1 MPSEHANEIKVVAAS
16 GVCGSG
22 FRAESL
28 EEAMGRGPD
37 FIGCDGG
44 STDPGPYPLGA
55 GVTSFPRVSIKRDL
69 RLMLIAA
76 RKAGIPLLLGTAGTA
91 GGEPHLAI
99 VKDILLEIASEEG
112 LKFPLAVIHSEQ
124 DKDYLKQ
131 RLREG
136 RIKPLNPAPDFD
148 EQIIDNAERIVGMMG
163 EQPYLEAMKNG
174 AEVVLAGRSSDCAIF
189 SGIPVSRGIPPGIAW
204 HAAKILECGAA
215 SVELRKSPDCIM
227 ATCRADHFDVEPL
240 DPDLR
245 CTPQSIASHGLY
257 ENADPY
263 LHVESN
269 GSIDLSRAQFEAL
282 DNRRVR
288 VTGSNFIPAETYT
301 VKLEGSEKIGY
312 QSVVIGSVRDPFIIR
327 QIDDWLERLY
337 DRIHIRVAEIY
348 GDDLRRDDY
357 VFNVR
362 VYGKNGTMGSLEPVT
377 EIKSHELCLL
387 MEVTAPTQEIASAI
401 ASVTRH
407 QALHLPIPEWS
418 GLITGVACPYNPAY
432 LERGAV
438 YRFCVN
444 HVVEPDD
451 PYEMFP
457 IEYMNVH

>member
-1 MPSEHANEIKVVAAS
+1 
-16 GVCGSG
+16 
-22 FRAESL
+22 
-28 EEAMGRGPD
+28 MGRKPH

-55 GVTSFPRVSIKRDL
+55 GVTSFPAVSIKRDL
-69 RLMLIAA
+69 RLMLRAA
-76 RKAGIPLLLGTAGTA
+76 RKAGIPLLMGTAGTS

-99 VKDILLEIASEEG
+99 VRKIVEDIAAEEG
-112 LKFPLAVIHSEQ
+112 LKFPMAVIHSEQ
-124 DKDYLKQ
+124 SKDYLKK

-136 RIKPLNPAPDFD
+136 RIKPLKPAPEFD
-148 EQIIDNAERIVGMMG
+148 EGVIDRAARIVGMMG
-163 EQPYLEAMKNG
+163 EEPYLKALDNG
-174 AEVVLAGRSSDCAIF
+174 AQVVIAGRSSDCAIF
-189 SGIPVSRGIPPGIAW
+189 SGIPVRNGIPAGIAW
-204 HAAKILECGAA
+204 HAAKILECGTA
-215 SVELRKSPDCIM
+215 SVEQRKSPDCLM

-240 DPDLR
+240 DPSLR
-245 CTPQSIASHGLY
+245 CTPQSIASHSLY

-269 GSIDLSRAQFEAL
+269 GTIDLTEAQYKAL

-288 VTGSNFIPAETYT
+288 VSGSGFIPAKTYT
-301 VKLEGSEKIGY
+301 VKLEGSEKVGY
-312 QSVVIGSVRDPFIIR
+312 QSIIIGGIRDPFIIR
-327 QIDDWLERLY
+327 QIDDWLARLHERV
-337 DRIHIRVAEIY
+337 HIRVAEIY
-348 GDDLRRDDY
+348 GGKLARKDY
-357 VFNVR
+357 FFNVR
-362 VYGKNGTMGSLEPVT
+362 VYGKNGVMGALEPVK
-377 EIKSHELCLL
+377 EINTHELCLL
-387 MEVTAPTQEIASAI
+387 FEVTAPTQEIASAI

-457 IEYMNVH
+457 IEYVNVH